1 MEQVA
6 KVIEV
11 VGTSSESLEGAIRVA
26 ISRASNTIENLQ
38 WFKVEEIRGALKGEA
53 IDRFQVVL
61 KIGFGLLDD

>member
-26 ISRASNTIENLQ
+26 ISRASNTIDNLQ